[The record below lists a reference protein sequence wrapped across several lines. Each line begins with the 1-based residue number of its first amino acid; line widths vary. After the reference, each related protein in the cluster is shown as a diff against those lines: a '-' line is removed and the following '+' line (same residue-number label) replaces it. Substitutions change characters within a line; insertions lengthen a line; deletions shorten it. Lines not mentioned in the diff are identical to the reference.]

1 MLDVTMAA
9 VLCMCTSVVTCCM
22 SGALSLTGA
31 CCAGREAVRM
41 AERLVD
47 EQSGVAFFALGVGR
61 GVEKSE
67 LDRIIAVCG
76 PHVAASRYT
85 PLCTIDEAPW

>member
-1 MLDVTMAA
+1 
-9 VLCMCTSVVTCCM
+9 
-22 SGALSLTGA
+22 
-31 CCAGREAVRM
+31 M

-47 EQSGVAFFALGVGR
+47 EQSGVAIFALGVGR

-76 PHVAASRYT
+76 PDEGGLALHAPLHHRRGALVTRRAPAAGPPDSCSL
-85 PLCTIDEAPW
+85 PACVWQ